1 MVKFVALFKTP
12 DDVEAFEKHYFEVH
26 MPLAEKIPG
35 LIKSEVA
42 KLSGMPGQE
51 NKFHILTELYFENM
65 DKLNE
70 GMASPEGKA
79 AGRDLMSFATNYVV
93 LRNAAIVG

>member
-1 MVKFVALFKTP
+1 MVKLIAFYKKP
-12 DDVEAFEKHYFEVH
+12 DDIEAFEKHYNEIH
-26 MPLAEKIPG
+26 MPLVAKIPN

-42 KLSGMPGQE
+42 KIDAFAGQDA
-51 NKFHILTELYFENM
+51 KYFMITEMYFEDI

-79 AGRDLMSFATNYVV
+79 AGRDLMGFAKNYLEMTIGNVK
-93 LRNAAIVG
+93 

>member
-1 MVKFVALFKTP
+1 MVKLIALYKKP
-12 DDVEAFEKHYFEVH
+12 DDVETFEKHYFEVH
-26 MPLAEKIPG
+26 MPLVAKIPN

-42 KLSGMPGQE
+42 KLNAFAGNDAKYYMV
-51 NKFHILTELYFENM
+51 TEMYFDNM

-79 AGRDLMSFATNYVV
+79 AGKDLMGFAKNYVEMTIGE
-93 LRNAAIVG
+93 IV